1 MTTTEANIDVGRQG
15 AASRAR
21 GRRKQLI
28 DAAVAVM
35 ERTGY
40 HQMSM
45 QALSEEAGV
54 SVGLAYKYFSG
65 KEDVLEAAITGILED
80 FSDQIQPAIDEAGEC
95 HVDRLAAGFRRY
107 LDIIDANI
115 PAVLLSYRESGTLS
129 PEGRNRLK
137 ELELA
142 TAAPLRSVIE
152 DGIDAGVFTP
162 VDVDLV
168 VVDLVLI
175 THGWALKHWF
185 WSRTHTLDEYHHAQ
199 LGFFLHSLIAPDQ
212 QARYQRHFTPDPP
225 GKHP

>member
-1 MTTTEANIDVGRQG
+1 MTTTEASIDVGREV
-15 AASRAR
+15 AASRTR

-45 QALSEEAGV
+45 QALAEEAGV

-65 KEDVLEAAITGILED
+65 KEDVLEAAITGILEA
-80 FSDQIQPAIDEAGEC
+80 FSDQIQPAIDEAGDSP
-95 HVDRLAAGFRRY
+95 VDRLAAGFRRY

-115 PAVLLSYRESGTLS
+115 PAVLLSYRESSTLS
-129 PEGRNRLK
+129 RAGRNRLK

-142 TAAPLRSVIE
+142 TAAPLRAVIE
-152 DGIDAGVFTP
+152 DGIDAGVFGPT
-162 VDVDLV
+162 DVDLV
-168 VVDLVLI
+168 VIDLVLI

-185 WSRTHTLDEYHHAQ
+185 WSRTHTLDQYYLAQ
-199 LGFFLHSLIAPDQ
+199 LGFFLHSLIAPDKQ
-212 QARYQRHFTPDPP
+212 PQYQHYFDPDPSGSIP
-225 GKHP
+225 